1 LRDRFAA
8 EPPLGADELTAILA
22 RMSGILGEI
31 YEAERA
37 AVQRLDTV
45 LRSGSTD

>member
-1 LRDRFAA
+1 
-8 EPPLGADELTAILA
+8 
-22 RMSGILGEI
+22 MSEILGEI

-45 LRSGSTD
+45 IGTPTAT